1 MVNMGTTVGSSFST
15 AASSI
20 SDSIKEVREASQQVV
35 ESTTTRPVEGSTEIS
50 KSLITM
56 KESTN
61 LVAANGKVIEAAD
74 QQLGTLLDVTA

>member
-1 MVNMGTTVGSSFST
+1 MVNMGTSLGSTFSN

-20 SDSIKEVREASQQVV
+20 SESVKEVRQASQQVV
-35 ESTTTRPVEGSTEIS
+35 SSSIERPVEGSHEIS

-56 KESTN
+56 KENTN

-74 QQLGTLLDVTA
+74 QQLGTIIDINA

>member
-1 MVNMGTTVGSSFST
+1 MVNMGTSVGSTFSN

-20 SDSIKEVREASQQVV
+20 SESVKEVRQASQQVV
-35 ESTTTRPVEGSTEIS
+35 SSTIERPVEGIHEIS
-50 KSLITM
+50 SSLITM

-74 QQLGTLLDVTA
+74 QQLGSIIDTNA